1 MVAPIVPLQER
12 GFITKEI
19 IHFRIFSIDDEFRK
33 YIYAAMHWLIYYF
46 QSSSIYVV
54 YFLFFFYNIEN
65 IIEKIL
71 FRIDED
77 LGEGVML
84 REPNCTAQVT
94 KQ

>member
-1 MVAPIVPLQER
+1 
-12 GFITKEI
+12 
-19 IHFRIFSIDDEFRK
+19 
-33 YIYAAMHWLIYYF
+33 MHWLTCYF
-46 QSSSIYVV
+46 QASLIYVI
-54 YFLFFFYNIEN
+54 YFLFFFYNNEN

-77 LGEGVML
+77 LGEGLML

>member
-1 MVAPIVPLQER
+1 MAPNSKDGCI
-12 GFITKEI
+12 
-19 IHFRIFSIDDEFRK
+19 
-33 YIYAAMHWLIYYF
+33 WLGNILDTLLPNLCC
-46 QSSSIYVV
+46 

-77 LGEGVML
+77 LGEGTML